1 MTTANELRAG
11 LMALAKRS
19 VSIMAACANEEST
32 KLHLVLP
39 FVSLLGYDAAN
50 PLEVYPGH
58 RVPTVKPESP
68 RADFAILRQGAPVI
82 AIACGPVSTGTDKAA
97 GRLRA
102 YFDALPSVKVGVVT
116 DGIVFDFYVDAATP
130 DVMDDEPFFTLDCET
145 LAREPAPDEVIE
157 PLLAFTRLHFD
168 PAVAAEAAH
177 VLLVKKRLRKVF
189 VEEAK
194 APSDGLCRFALERA
208 GLKNVRRASIERYY
222 APMVKAALEKL
233 LVLPV
238 VEQLRAAGHGAGSS
252 LDTGSRL
259 IDGRLARTD
268 RELNSGGL
276 HPPPPRL
283 PRRYR
288 SPIQGCRRRTG
299 ERLRRPSCLLRIAG
313 AQGSPVR
320 LHRRG

>member
-1 MTTANELRAG
+1 M
-11 LMALAKRS
+11 
-19 VSIMAACANEEST
+19 
-32 KLHLVLP
+32 
-39 FVSLLGYDAAN
+39 
-50 PLEVYPGH
+50 
-58 RVPTVKPESP
+58 
-68 RADFAILRQGAPVI
+68 
-82 AIACGPVSTGTDKAA
+82 STGTDKAA

-222 APMVKAALEKL
+222 APMVKAALEES

-268 RELNSGGL
+268 RELDSGGL

-288 SPIQGCRRRTG
+288 SPVQGCRRRTG
-299 ERLRRPSCLLRIAG
+299 ERLRRPSCVLRLAG